1 MNDTAKKCGLIYS
14 SDFKCIFGIDTDS
27 SEFRGTVP
35 GGAVRIEEDAFSCCE
50 LTEIILPDS
59 VQETGA
65 NLFCNSTKLEHVK
78 LPSGLKQL
86 SPFMFCGCS
95 SLKKVDMPLEVED
108 FPEGLFADCSSLEE
122 IPFRA
127 GIKNLPEGVF
137 SGCSSITSLVIPETV
152 EKIAADSITGC
163 TKLRTIVLPASLK
176 EFEDGAIKDCPSI
189 SRIRISDDNN
199 LFFTD
204 EEGTVLYRR
213 KADGTGVP
221 VFQVTDR
228 VQSEIPTFSEID
240 EEENPSIISY
250 ENEEEESDEESIL
263 FQKEEEDGPEIS
275 GNDESE
281 NGGSDDEVTDV
292 SPLED
297 ISDENI
303 IQDKEETKVMS
314 DENTTLTS
322 DMEARLREIMG
333 QEKQYGEGEFTIMDI
348 PEASEE
354 EIQANI
360 LEASGEHPDFE
371 RTMEI
376 PLPMKPV
383 PASESDEP
391 EKSMEEK
398 IAEIIEQ
405 NQGQPG
411 FSIMDIPAA
420 SQREIEEDRIV
431 SEGDFAA
438 GVEDDEAEIPEIPEA
453 QLKATEAL
461 YEDDEKAVMHNLFFE
476 AKKVEQINLDYEAV
490 EQNIL
495 YVFAQELANG
505 QFGKIF
511 SKRLVKCAN
520 RLAQIHKYSS
530 IFFFSGVNLDNEKFK
545 NQFTRYMEDKNVLI
559 ACSAG
564 TLGTLDEHTK
574 IFAACAHVPLDK
586 EKMDEQV
593 RLARS
598 SEPCCLKLLIQD
610 NLAE

>member
-1 MNDTAKKCGLIYS
+1 MNDTVKKGGLIYS
-14 SDFKCIFGIDTDS
+14 SDLKCVFGLDADS
-27 SEFRGTVP
+27 TEFRGTVP
-35 GGAVRIEEDAFSCCE
+35 SGAVRIEEDAFSCCN

-65 NLFCNSTKLEHVK
+65 NLFCNSKKLEHVK
-78 LPSGLKQL
+78 LPSGLKEL

-95 SLKKVDMPLEVED
+95 SLKKVDMPLEVND
-108 FPEGLFADCSSLEE
+108 FPEGLFAECSSLEE

-127 GIKNLPEGVF
+127 GIKTLPEGVF

-152 EKIAADSITGC
+152 ESIQTDAIVGC
-163 TKLRTIVLPASLK
+163 TKLRTIVLPANLK
-176 EFEDGAIKDCPSI
+176 EFQDGAIKDCPSI
-189 SRIRISDDNN
+189 SRIRISDDNS
-199 LFFTD
+199 LYFTD
-204 EEGTVLYRR
+204 EEGSVLYRR
-213 KADGTGVP
+213 KADGTGIP
-221 VFQVTDR
+221 IFQVTDR
-228 VQSEIPTFSEID
+228 VQSQIPSVQELD

-250 ENEEEESDEESIL
+250 DNDEDDSEEASIL
-263 FQKEEEDGPEIS
+263 FQKDFSEDAEEALTQGIQA
-275 GNDESE
+275 ESQ
-281 NGGSDDEVTDV
+281 NT
-292 SPLED
+292 
-297 ISDENI
+297 N
-303 IQDKEETKVMS
+303 QTKEETKDMNE
-314 DENTTLTS
+314 ENTKLSS

-376 PLPMKPV
+376 PHPV
-383 PASESDEP
+383 KQAPVESDGP
-391 EKSMEEK
+391 VKSMEEK

-431 SEGDFAA
+431 SEGDFNA
-438 GVEDDEAEIPEIPEA
+438 GVENDDEVIPEIPEA
-453 QLKATEAL
+453 QIKATEAL

-476 AKKVEQINLDYEAV
+476 AKKVEQINLDYDAE
-490 EQNIL
+490 EQKIL

-530 IFFFSGVNLDNEKFK
+530 IFFFSGVDLDNEKFR

-564 TLGTLDEHTK
+564 TLGSLDENTRV
-574 IFAACAHVPLDK
+574 FASCAHVPLDK
-586 EKMDEQV
+586 DKMDEQV
-593 RLARS
+593 RFARS
-598 SEPCCLKLLIQD
+598 SEEHCLKLLIQD